1 MERGVLMIGSKITLD
16 IYTIMAELNLS
27 IEKLEVSNVLDC
39 TPGFQN
45 DVTFPKRF
53 ELLESFPKDLDT
65 APLSR

>member
-1 MERGVLMIGSKITLD
+1 MIGTKITLD
-16 IYTIMAELNLS
+16 IHTIMAELNLS
-27 IEKLEVSNVLDC
+27 IEKLEDSNVLDC

-45 DVTFPKRF
+45 NITFQKRL